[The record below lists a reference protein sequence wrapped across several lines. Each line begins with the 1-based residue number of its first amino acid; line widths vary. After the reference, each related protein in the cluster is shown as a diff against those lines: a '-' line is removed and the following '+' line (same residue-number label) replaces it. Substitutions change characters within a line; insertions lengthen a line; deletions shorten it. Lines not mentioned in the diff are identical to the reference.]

1 MTEVLRIEDQLRRA
15 FEGEA
20 WHGPSVQEVL
30 AGVTAAQAAAHPL
43 DNAHSIWEIVLHLAA
58 WDGVVRRR
66 IEGESIGNPDEGD
79 WPPVTDTS
87 VAAWNDAL
95 LKLKNNHM
103 ELRRTISRLDASRL
117 DELLP
122 GVNNKWPAYVTIH
135 GSIQHYLYHA
145 GQIVMLKKA
154 VAGRQ

>member
-1 MTEVLRIEDQLRRA
+1 MTETERIEDQLRRA

-30 AGVTAAQAAAHPL
+30 AGVSAGQAAMRPL
-43 DNAHSIWEIVLHLAA
+43 DNAHSIWEIVLHLSA

-66 IEGESIGNPDEGD
+66 LEGERVDTPAEVD

-87 VAAWNDAL
+87 EAAWSETL
-95 LKLKNNHM
+95 EQLKSNHA
-103 ELRRTISRLDASRL
+103 ELRRTISRLDDSRL

-122 GVNNKWPAYVTIH
+122 GVNKKWPAYVTIH

-145 GQIVMLKKA
+145 GQIALLKKSS
-154 VAGRQ
+154 RQ